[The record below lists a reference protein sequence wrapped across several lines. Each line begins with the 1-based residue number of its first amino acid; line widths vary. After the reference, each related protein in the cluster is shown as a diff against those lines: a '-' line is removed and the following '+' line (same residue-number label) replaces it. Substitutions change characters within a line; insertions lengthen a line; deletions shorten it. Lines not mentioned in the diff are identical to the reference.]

1 MRYATRET
9 RYPVSSPVDE
19 TAQSAPTAAP
29 GRRPDHWR
37 QNLARGNLAAAI
49 MLLIQ
54 YGLGMGVN
62 LYVTLPAAGRG
73 GRGIGDA
80 FSSGPALAVHTVL
93 GLLLILTALSMVVRS
108 AIARHRA
115 SIVTSAVGLLAILA
129 AAGYGASFV
138 RGGSNA
144 ASLGMAL
151 ATAVA
156 LLCYI
161 IGLFVTGQAK
171 QG

>member
-1 MRYATRET
+1 MA
-9 RYPVSSPVDE
+9 VD
-19 TAQSAPTAAP
+19 QSAPTAAP

-37 QNLARGNLAAAI
+37 ENLARGNLAAAI

-54 YGLGMGVN
+54 YGLGIGVN
-62 LYVTLPAAGRG
+62 LYVTLPAAGHG
-73 GRGIGDA
+73 GRGIGQA
-80 FSSGPALAVHTVL
+80 FSNGPALAVHTVL

-108 AIARHRA
+108 VIARHRA
-115 SIVTSAVGLLAILA
+115 SIATSVVGTAAILA

-138 RGGSNA
+138 RNGSNA

-151 ATAVA
+151 ATGVA
-156 LLCYI
+156 LLCYVV
-161 IGLFVTGQAK
+161 GLFVTGRVK

>member
-1 MRYATRET
+1 VA
-9 RYPVSSPVDE
+9 VD
-19 TAQSAPTAAP
+19 QSAPAAAP

-37 QNLARGNLAAAI
+37 ENLARGNVAAAI

-54 YGLGMGVN
+54 YGLGIGVN
-62 LYVTLPAAGRG
+62 LYVTLPTAGVG
-73 GRGIGDA
+73 GRGIGQA

-108 AIARHRA
+108 VIARHRA
-115 SIVTSAVGLLAILA
+115 SIATSVAGLLAILA

-138 RGGSNA
+138 HNGSNA

-151 ATAVA
+151 ATGVA
-156 LLCYI
+156 LLCYV
-161 IGLFVTGQAK
+161 IGLFVTGRAK

>member
-1 MRYATRET
+1 VT
-9 RYPVSSPVDE
+9 VD
-19 TAQSAPTAAP
+19 QSAPTTAP
-29 GRRPDHWR
+29 GQRPDHWR
-37 QNLARGNLAAAI
+37 ENLARGNLAAAI

-54 YGLGMGVN
+54 YGLGVGVN
-62 LYVTLPAAGRG
+62 LYVTLPAVGHG
-73 GRGIGDA
+73 GRGLGQA
-80 FSSGPALAVHTVL
+80 FSNGPALAVHTAV

-115 SIVTSAVGLLAILA
+115 SIVTSVVGLLAILA

-138 RGGSNA
+138 RNGSDA

-151 ATAVA
+151 ATGVA

-161 IGLFVTGQAK
+161 IGLFVTGQAR
-171 QG
+171 QA

>member
-1 MRYATRET
+1 VA
-9 RYPVSSPVDE
+9 VD
-19 TAQSAPTAAP
+19 QSAPTAAP

-37 QNLARGNLAAAI
+37 ENLARGNLAAAI

-54 YGLGMGVN
+54 YGLGIGVN
-62 LYVTLPAAGRG
+62 LYVTLPAAGHG
-73 GRGIGDA
+73 GRGIGQA
-80 FSSGPALAVHTVL
+80 FSNGPALAVHTVL

-108 AIARHRA
+108 VIARHRA
-115 SIVTSAVGLLAILA
+115 SIATSVVGTAAILA

-138 RGGSNA
+138 RNGSNA

-151 ATAVA
+151 ATGVA
-156 LLCYI
+156 LLCYVV
-161 IGLFVTGQAK
+161 GLFVTGRVK

>member
-1 MRYATRET
+1 MT
-9 RYPVSSPVDE
+9 VD
-19 TAQSAPTAAP
+19 QSAPTAAP

-37 QNLARGNLAAAI
+37 QNLARGNMAAAI

-54 YGLGMGVN
+54 YGLGIGVN
-62 LYVTLPAAGRG
+62 LYVTLPAAGVG
-73 GRGIGDA
+73 GRGIGQA
-80 FSSGPALAVHTVL
+80 FSNGPALAVHTVL
-93 GLLLILTALSMVVRS
+93 GLLLILTALSMVIRS
-108 AIARHRA
+108 VIARHRA
-115 SIVTSAVGLLAILA
+115 SIATSVVGLLAILA

-138 RGGSNA
+138 RNGSTA

-151 ATAVA
+151 ATGVA
-156 LLCYI
+156 LLCYV

>member
-1 MRYATRET
+1 ME
-9 RYPVSSPVDE
+9 VG
-19 TAQSAPTAAP
+19 QSAHAVQP

-37 QNLARGNLAAAI
+37 ENLARGNLAAAI

-54 YGLGMGVN
+54 YGLVIAVH
-62 LYVTLPAAGRG
+62 LYDTLPPAGRG
-73 GRGIGDA
+73 GRGIGQA
-80 FSSGPALAVHTVL
+80 FSSPPALAVHAVL

-108 AIARHRA
+108 VIARHRA

-138 RGGSNA
+138 HDGAAG

-151 ATAVA
+151 ATGVA

-161 IGLFVTGQAK
+161 IGLFVTGRGSSPETA
-171 QG
+171 

>member
-1 MRYATRET
+1 VT
-9 RYPVSSPVDE
+9 VD
-19 TAQSAPTAAP
+19 QSAQTAAP

-37 QNLARGNLAAAI
+37 ENLARGNLAAAI

-54 YGLGMGVN
+54 YGLGIGVN
-62 LYVTLPAAGRG
+62 LYVTLPAAGAG
-73 GRGIGDA
+73 GRSIGQA

-108 AIARHRA
+108 VIARHRA
-115 SIVTSAVGLLAILA
+115 SIATSVVGLLAILA

-138 RGGSNA
+138 HNGSNA

-151 ATAVA
+151 ATGVA
-156 LLCYI
+156 LLCYV
-161 IGLFVTGQAK
+161 IGLFVTGRAK